1 MLLGFFEKIDHVLVI
16 QEAEVMFNFGLAGK
30 YYPERIVRYKNDPEC
45 WFDYGVFNL
54 RLNDVQK
61 AEECFKRVVSINQ
74 LHMQGILLTGQLR
87 TRRFL
92 RLILILD
99 LQNFCFIIKDNI
111 MGSVGLSKSF
121 WNRGET

>member
-1 MLLGFFEKIDHVLVI
+1 MVVLSSYCSIQFGLLQLFFRLLMDIIYILLPGFFEEIGLVI

-30 YYPERIVRYKNDPEC
+30 YYQERIVRYKNDPEC

-74 LHMQGILLTGQLR
+74 LHMHGILLTGQFR
-87 TRRFL
+87 TR
-92 RLILILD
+92 
-99 LQNFCFIIKDNI
+99 
-111 MGSVGLSKSF
+111 
-121 WNRGET
+121 